1 MASTDGLRQTPL
13 GGQPAPQRRSGAW
26 WNDRRVRAVLYQL
39 LVLGGVLLLGG
50 YLVGNTLD
58 NLERRN
64 IATGFDFLGREAGFD
79 ISETLIP
86 YSPADSYFSALLVGL
101 LNTLLVSV
109 LGVILATLLGTI
121 AGIARL
127 SRNWLVAR
135 LATLYVET
143 LRNVPVLLQ
152 LFFWY
157 TLITEALP
165 GSRQALNPLP
175 GVFLSNRG
183 MRVPV
188 PVADQAHLYA
198 AIGLALGIAGA
209 WLFSRWARGYQD
221 RTGQIL
227 PRGWIG
233 AGLVIGL
240 PMLGYVLG
248 GAPTAMDVPS
258 LQGFNFTGG
267 ISVTPE
273 FAALLVGLVVYT
285 GSYIA
290 EIVRGGILA
299 VSHGQTEA
307 GLALGLHRGTVLR
320 LIVLPQA
327 LRVIIP
333 PLTSQYLNL
342 TKNSSLAVAIGFPDL
357 VSAANTSINQTGQAV
372 EGIAIIMA
380 VYLTVSLSISAVM
393 NWYNRRIAL
402 QGAR

>member
-1 MASTDGLRQTPL
+1 MAASNGLPAIPGRQPV
-13 GGQPAPQRRSGAW
+13 QRRSGAW

-39 LVLGGVLLLGG
+39 LVLGGVVLLGA

-64 IATGFDFLGREAGFD
+64 IATGFGFLDREAGFD
-79 ISETLIP
+79 VSETLID
-86 YSPADSYFSALLVGL
+86 YSPADTYFRALLVGL
-101 LNTLLVSV
+101 LNTLLVSA
-109 LGVILATLLGTI
+109 LGVVLATILGTV
-121 AGIARL
+121 AGVARL

-165 GSRQALNPLP
+165 NPRQAVNPLP

-188 PVADQAHLYA
+188 PVADPAYLYA
-198 AIGLALGIAGA
+198 GVGLALGILGA
-209 WLFSRWARGYQD
+209 WLFSRWAKRVQD
-221 RTGQIL
+221 RTGRIL

-233 AGLVIGL
+233 AGMIIGL
-240 PMLGYVLG
+240 PLLGYLVG
-248 GAPTAMDVPS
+248 GAPTEMDVPA

-267 ISVTPE
+267 VAVTPE

-320 LIVLPQA
+320 LVVLPQA